1 MKFVMQCKSM
11 SYDVD
16 EHVCGDYVDDD
27 GVVVYHRTANIGV
40 VLDLDNC
47 HWQQWRDKEA
57 SVNTSSR

>member
-1 MKFVMQCKSM
+1 M

-27 GVVVYHRTANIGV
+27 GVVVYQRTADIGV
-40 VLDLDNC
+40 VLDPDNC